1 MYKKDNYAFRDNM
14 ILNKLYISN
23 SRMKALNLLFLF
35 FACFV
40 VGILAS
46 SSEDSGPSRQNFS
59 ADKDVDDMEIE
70 SSKPPLS
77 KPPLSKTTRHLSMER
92 ERKAKQVSR
101 STSFQLRKPNMIS
114 RTSSQNKI
122 KEDNLTL
129 NTIENKL
136 KQTLSFKKTKK
147 TLKRNKAFNN
157 LDYEDWKKH
166 VEPYENESRRK
177 GKGKYQQK
185 VNSNPFDWKK
195 QQEKLKQSKKETLI
209 GGPSRE
215 LRIKL
220 KDPLRSRSPGSSSE
234 NSPTSS
240 SGSGSGRS
248 RGSPKGSPRG
258 SPSGSNRGSPLSP
271 NQKGEKRVY
280 LERPFD
286 DLLNQRQSTKLG
298 VCNKPGCNHSN
309 SKCNRRSGGRC

>member
-1 MYKKDNYAFRDNM
+1 
-14 ILNKLYISN
+14 
-23 SRMKALNLLFLF
+23 MKALHLLIL
-35 FACFV
+35 ACFV
-40 VGILAS
+40 MGILAS
-46 SSEDSGPSRQNFS
+46 SSENSRPSRQNFS
-59 ADKDVDDMEIE
+59 ADKDVEDMEIE

-77 KPPLSKTTRHLSMER
+77 KATRHLSMEKN
-92 ERKAKQVSR
+92 RKGKQVLR
-101 STSFQLRKPNMIS
+101 STSFQLNKPSMIS
-114 RTSSQNKI
+114 RTSAQNKKN
-122 KEDNLTL
+122 KEDVSMMNS
-129 NTIENKL
+129 IENKL

-166 VEPYENESRRK
+166 VEPYEKEIKRK
-177 GKGKYQQK
+177 DKDKYQQK
-185 VNSNPFDWKK
+185 TISNPFDWKK
-195 QQEKLKQSKKETLI
+195 QQEKRKQSKEHLI
-209 GGPSRE
+209 GPSRE

-240 SGSGSGRS
+240 SGSGSGRL
-248 RGSPKGSPRG
+248 RGSPREIPR
-258 SPSGSNRGSPLSP
+258 GSNRGSPLSP

-298 VCNKPGCNHSN
+298 VCNKPGCTHTNL
-309 SKCNRRSGGRC
+309 KCNRRSGGRC